1 MQVRIIAE
9 SKIKEWCKSYSMIK
23 AALLHWLALMK
34 TCTASSFVEL
44 QQVFN
49 SVDQVKVGSNKTVCV
64 FDLGGKKSAHRL
76 IAAIHFNTQI
86 VFVLLLLTHAEYDK
100 ETWKNEL

>member
-1 MQVRIIAE
+1 
-9 SKIKEWCKSYSMIK
+9 MIK
-23 AALLHWLALMK
+23 AALCRWLALKK

-44 QQVFN
+44 RQVFN
-49 SVDQVKVGSNKTVCV
+49 GVDQVKVGSDKTVCV

-76 IAAIHFNTQI
+76 IVAIHFSTQI
-86 VFVLLLLTHAEYDK
+86 VFVLRLLAHAEYDK